1 MGKSSVW
8 VDQYADRAANHE
20 RRGDRQREMRMIDQ
34 VKEGDD
40 INKGVGDGKTNFVV
54 VVVLIYVNE

>member
-1 MGKSSVW
+1 
-8 VDQYADRAANHE
+8 
-20 RRGDRQREMRMIDQ
+20 MIDQ
-34 VKEGDD
+34 VKEGDE

>member
-20 RRGDRQREMRMIDQ
+20 CRGDRQREMRMIDQ
-34 VKEGDD
+34 VKEGDE

>member
-8 VDQYADRAANHE
+8 VDQYADRAANPE

-34 VKEGDD
+34 VKEGDE